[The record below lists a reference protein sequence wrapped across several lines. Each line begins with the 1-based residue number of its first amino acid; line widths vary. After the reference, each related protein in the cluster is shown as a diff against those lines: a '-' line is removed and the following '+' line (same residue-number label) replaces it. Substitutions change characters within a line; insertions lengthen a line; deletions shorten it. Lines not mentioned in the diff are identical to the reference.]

1 MDERLNL
8 RRFGPF
14 TLDVE
19 AEVLTRGG
27 ERVPLQ
33 PQPMTVLKMLV
44 SRPGELVTR
53 KELQS
58 AVWSDGTFVDFD
70 QGLNW
75 CVKRIREVLRDDAQ
89 HPRFIETVP
98 RKGYR
103 FLPLMADPRPSPI
116 RRPIRRLVMAVVL
129 GVVCLATTAVWT
141 HRPPVTVVILPF
153 DNFTGD
159 PRNEVV
165 ASAATEDVI
174 NRLGSIDPARLK
186 VIDRLTATKFRRM
199 NECIIHIGQALG
211 AEYVMEGSLQKS
223 HTTAALYRVADN
235 TQMWATAVDS
245 RAPNAPELIS
255 ARIASTF
262 VLRLP

>member
-1 MDERLNL
+1 MAMEERLNL

-14 TLDVE
+14 TLDVD
-19 AEVLTRGG
+19 AEVLLRGG

-33 PQPMTVLKMLV
+33 PQPMTVLGMLV
-44 SRPGELVTR
+44 SRPGQLVTR

-58 AVWSDGTFVDFD
+58 AVWSDGTFVDFE

-75 CVKRIREVLRDDAQ
+75 CVKRIREVLGDDAR
-89 HPRFIETVP
+89 HPRYIETVP

-103 FLPLMADPRPSPI
+103 FLPIPADPRSPT
-116 RRPIRRLVMAVVL
+116 RRPLRRVVMALLL
-129 GVVCLATTAVWT
+129 GVICLATTGVWIR
-141 HRPPVTVVILPF
+141 RPPVTVVILPF
-153 DNFTGD
+153 DNYTGD
-159 PRNEVV
+159 PGNEVAA
-165 ASAATEDVI
+165 ASATEEVI
-174 NRLGSIDPARLK
+174 NRLGSIDPSHLK

-245 RAPNAPELIS
+245 RARNAPELIS

-262 VLRLP
+262 ARR